1 MTIGPCLAETFMPGG
16 QEAGVL
22 VHCGNGLFLVCTAGA
37 CPPGWA
43 FPDVGFRLSARLLI
57 IAGYQSL
64 RQYPRHSGAR
74 KAWDARLRRG
84 EGAATV
90 RLGLSF
96 GLLRGTLPD
105 VLPLTLDNLLAT
117 ALRAALRRATWDKRA
132 RTNLKLRDWVLPV
145 EPYNAKVRQFRRVP
159 AARWSRQSGTDS
171 NAQSLISGLL
181 SLPSAGPGVRPQGPL
196 SPLPIAQKRQRTGST
211 DTLVLPPPL
220 IVQVTR
226 PFTIP
231 SGQGETTNKIHA
243 SSPTHNNNI
252 DPASWAPLVPGHRG
266 TQPPSIQRRVRMELE
281 IEHSITAYK
290 VTQEKRKRLT

>member
-96 GLLRGTLPD
+96 GLSSR
-105 VLPLTLDNLLAT
+105 NAS
-117 ALRAALRRATWDKRA
+117 RRPPPHA
-132 RTNLKLRDWVLPV
+132 RQSTRDSF
-145 EPYNAKVRQFRRVP
+145 ARSP
-159 AARWSRQSGTDS
+159 AACDVGQARAHKSE
-171 NAQSLISGLL
+171 ASGLGA
-181 SLPSAGPGVRPQGPL
+181 PSRTL
-196 SPLPIAQKRQRTGST
+196 QRE
-211 DTLVLPPPL
+211 
-220 IVQVTR
+220 
-226 PFTIP
+226 
-231 SGQGETTNKIHA
+231 GETVPKSA
-243 SSPTHNNNI
+243 RC
-252 DPASWAPLVPGHRG
+252 PLVPTIRHRLKRTVSDLG
-266 TQPPSIQRRVRMELE
+266 LALAALCWPGCASAGSPFPSPNC
-281 IEHSITAYK
+281 SKTS
-290 VTQEKRKRLT
+290 TNRKH